1 MNSRDL
7 MKDEL
12 QLLYSLIEGIEI
24 RYEFKKSIST
34 HFIEVK
40 PLDLFDSNK
49 LYIEMEIELEDKF
62 SKLFPNEDLVFISQD
77 SLSKIGN
84 PDLILSFKIDNP
96 DLILPFKINYKQEN
110 KSINFDDDLF
120 KGFEMEVN
128 SENNYA
134 LAA

>member
-1 MNSRDL
+1 

-12 QLLYSLIEGIEI
+12 QLLFSLIEGIEI

-40 PLDLFDSNK
+40 PLDLFNSNR
-49 LYIEMEIELEDKF
+49 LYIEKEIKLEDKF

-77 SLSKIGN
+77 SLSKI
-84 PDLILSFKIDNP
+84 DNP

-110 KSINFDDDLF
+110 KSINFDVDLII
-120 KGFEMEVN
+120 GFEMEVYG
-128 SENNYA
+128 ENNYA